1 MDPLLINRAAS
12 IYLCRQHDHDSA
24 HHDRAVSE
32 GNANPQIST
41 RNKDRSG
48 SMHISSQSDGL
59 DVLAEEGISQQ
70 QHHSFMQ
77 QRKSTM

>member
-12 IYLCRQHDHDSA
+12 IYLCRQQDHDRVVA
-24 HHDRAVSE
+24 E
-32 GNANPQIST
+32 GNANPQISA

-59 DVLAEEGISQQ
+59 DVLAEKGISQE
-70 QHHSFMQ
+70 QHHSFM
-77 QRKSTM
+77 